1 MNLLRAFAGTIALC
15 APLIVLLSAGVS
27 LAEEES
33 APASAAQADAEAS
46 SDEAETRNPGIVRV
60 EELYVILG
68 SQRDEAT
75 ALERDATNAA
85 SGDRVALLAK
95 ALDIRLNETR
105 STILE
110 LAEIVQDLESREL
123 EAATYR
129 LELRAI
135 LPGFSTTLRQDA
147 DDTGESLAKSK
158 EERAAASGDDAAL
171 LDQQI
176 RRQEETRGE
185 LLAAVVDLSELL
197 VIFELSNELERT
209 WLAESVATRARLMSS
224 RMHMA
229 ALRLSDAE
237 EHSASTPDD
246 AALQA
251 RVAIEFALLE
261 ADASALSHTVALMER
276 LEIDAAQYKQLLLAA
291 TGEITTDVFDSDVT
305 GELLSRWT
313 QEATETVAENGPE
326 FVFQTVIF
334 VLILATF
341 WLLSRF
347 VRKVTQHAVE
357 APHLRFSELLKRMI
371 VTVVSGSVML
381 LGLLV
386 ALSQL
391 GIQVGPALA
400 GLGIAGFVL
409 GFALQD
415 ALGNFAAGAMILA
428 YRPYDVGDLID
439 CAGGVFGRVS
449 DMNLVS
455 TTILTVDNQTRVVPN
470 GKIWGDVITNV
481 TAQKV
486 RRVDLVFGIAYQ
498 DDIPKA
504 EAVLASVLKEHPL
517 VLEDPEPIVKLHEL
531 GDSSVNFVVRPW
543 CARDDYWDVHWDVTR
558 EVKLR
563 FDREGIS
570 IPFPQRDVHFFP
582 VVANG
587 PERAAAATDP
597 QIGSTPSIGQ
607 SEPD

>member
-1 MNLLRAFAGTIALC
+1 MSLLRAFAGTITLC

-27 LAEEES
+27 LAEKES
-33 APASAAQADAEAS
+33 APVSAAQADAEAS
-46 SDEAETRNPGIVRV
+46 SDEAETRNPRHVRI
-60 EELYVILG
+60 EELHVILG

-95 ALDIRLNETR
+95 ALDIRLNEIR

-110 LAEIVQDLESREL
+110 LAEIVQGLEAREL

-129 LELRAI
+129 LELQAI
-135 LPGFSTTLRQDA
+135 LPGFATALRQDA

-197 VIFELSNELERT
+197 VTFELSNELERT
-209 WLAESVATRARLMSS
+209 WLAEIVAARARLMSS

-237 EHSASTPDD
+237 EHSASAPDD

-455 TTILTVDNQTRVVPN
+455 TTILTLDNQTRVVPN

-504 EAVLASVLKEHPL
+504 EAVLASVIKEHPL
-517 VLEDPEPIVKLHEL
+517 VLEDPEPMVKVHEL

-582 VVANG
+582 VVA
-587 PERAAAATDP
+587 DP
-597 QIGSTPSIGQ
+597 SNPKGVDG
-607 SEPD
+607 